1 MALVASL
8 RDKTFSMRKIFFVI
22 LFAGFAAQAAA
33 QAYFT
38 AAGLRLGTEW
48 GLSVQHRFAKKW
60 TGEAILQSGFLR
72 PDVLFTVLAER
83 HFALATRNFNVYGGG
98 GLHWAWLSE
107 AGELHRS
114 GGGLSLVG
122 GLELSLGRL
131 NLSYDLKPALTFSRH
146 RPLLL
151 HTGLSLRYILVKGSV
166 FRKQQRK
173 KKRAKRKWPWET

>member
-1 MALVASL
+1 MASL
-8 RDKTFSMRKIFFVI
+8 RDKTFGMRKIFFVI

-48 GLSVQHRFAKKW
+48 GLSVQHRFTKSW
-60 TGEAILQSGFLR
+60 TGEAILQSAFLND
-72 PDVLFTVLAER
+72 DVLFTLLAER
-83 HFALATRNFNVYGGG
+83 HFPLIVRNFNIYGGG
-98 GLHWAWLSE
+98 GVHWAWS
-107 AGELHRS
+107 GDGRDLHRS
-114 GGGLSLVG
+114 GGGLSLIG

-146 RPLLL
+146 HPLLL